1 MFVHTV
7 LFHLK
12 KDHSASDLAS
22 FEAGLESLKS
32 IEASRGTYIGKPAE
46 TKERPAVRGDYS
58 YNLTLLFDDI
68 EGHNS
73 YQVHPL
79 HKAFVSKFS
88 EFWSRLEIID
98 AD

>member
-12 KDHSASDLAS
+12 KDLSANDLEA